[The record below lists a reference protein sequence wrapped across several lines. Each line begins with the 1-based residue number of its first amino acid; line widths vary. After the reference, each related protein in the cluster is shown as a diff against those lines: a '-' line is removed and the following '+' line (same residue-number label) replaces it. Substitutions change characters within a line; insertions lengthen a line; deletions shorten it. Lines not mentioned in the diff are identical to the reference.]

1 MEKLMVL
8 DGNSIVNR
16 AFYGIRLLTNNE
28 GLYTNAVYGFL
39 NILLKYM
46 EEEKPDG
53 LLVAFDLHAPTFRH
67 LQYDKYKANRKG
79 MPDELRQQMPILK
92 EVLSAM
98 NISMISKEGYE
109 ADDLIGTVS
118 QMCGEQGIKCVVLT
132 GDKDDLQL
140 ASDNTTIKLITTK
153 GGTTTTADYDYNC
166 FVKEYEITPAQ
177 FIDVKGLMGDSSDN
191 IPGVAGIGEK
201 TAFSL
206 IKQFGSIEKIYEN
219 IEQGDLKAGVKTKL
233 VSDKENAFL
242 SKKLATIDRFVPVNI
257 KIKEC
262 GIKQYD
268 GEKLLELFT
277 RLNFQS
283 FIKKLGLAQK
293 TDEISLS
300 TASDVIKNI
309 KAKGTMYYYV
319 NDSIVVA
326 SDENSIAEVNEEQ
339 FKELLFEI
347 GIKKISHNI
356 KEHLVKFGIFPN
368 VAFDTMI
375 SAYISDPSASSY
387 DLERISFKY
396 LGIAEIDSTK
406 NAVLA
411 IIKLY
416 KYFSDEIEKNGQHE
430 LYYNMELPLVTVL
443 ASMEAEGVKIN
454 ISELEK
460 FREKLADTLIILE
473 QEIYSISGEQFN
485 INSPKQLGTVLFE
498 TLKLPAGK
506 KTKSGYSTSA
516 DVLERLKDEHPIV
529 EKILEYRHIAKLKST
544 YADGLLCVVNKETH
558 RIYSSFNQTVT
569 VTGRISSTEPN
580 LQNIPVRT
588 ELGREIRKMFVAKE
602 DCVLVDADYS
612 QIELRVLAHIAGDT
626 VMTDAFINDADIH
639 TATATQIFNVD
650 KKDVTPTMRSRAK
663 TVNFGI
669 VYGMGEFSLAKDL
682 KIPIFEAKNYI
693 ANYFKQ
699 FSGVKKYLDEIVE
712 KAKNDG
718 FVTTLLN
725 RRRYLPELNA
735 DNFMTRSFGERV
747 AMNTPI
753 QGSAADIIKLA
764 MVKVYNELKKAG
776 LKSKLVLQIHDELI
790 IETYKDEVNQV
801 KEILKNQMEN
811 AYKLDVPLKVDMNV
825 GETWYDAK

>member
-79 MPDELRQQMPILK
+79 MPDELRQQMPLLK

-98 NISMISKEGYE
+98 NITMISKEGFE

-118 QMCGEQGIKCVVLT
+118 EICGEQGVKCVILT

-140 ASDNTTIKLITTK
+140 ASHTTTIKLVTTK
-153 GGTTTTADYDYNC
+153 GGTTSTVDYDYDS
-166 FVKEYEITPAQ
+166 FLKEYEITPTQ

-219 IEQGDLKAGVKTKL
+219 IEDGGLKAGVKTKL
-233 VSDKENAFL
+233 EADKDNAFL
-242 SKKLATIDRFVPVNI
+242 SKQLATIDRFVPI
-257 KIKEC
+257 DFKIEDC
-262 GIKQYD
+262 GIKEYNN
-268 GEKLLELFT
+268 EELLQLFT

-283 FIKKLGLAQK
+283 FIKKLGLTQK
-293 TDEISLS
+293 TDEVLMS
-300 TASDVIKNI
+300 AAKDVIKKI
-309 KAKGTMYYYV
+309 KEKGTMYYYI
-319 NDSIVVA
+319 NNGIVVA
-326 SDENSIAEVNEEQ
+326 ADESSIGEVNEEQ
-339 FKELLFEI
+339 LKELLFDTE
-347 GIKKISHNI
+347 IKKISHNV
-356 KEHLVKFGIFPN
+356 KEHLVKFGIFPG

-375 SAYISDPSASSY
+375 SAYIDDPSASSY
-387 DLERISFKY
+387 ELEKIAFKI
-396 LGIAEIDSTK
+396 LGVAEIENPQT
-406 NAVLA
+406 AVLS
-411 IIKLY
+411 IIKLFEH
-416 KYFSDEIEKNGQHE
+416 FSDKIEKNGQQE

-443 ASMEAEGVKIN
+443 ASMEREGVKIN
-454 ISELEK
+454 IPELEK
-460 FREKLADTLIILE
+460 FREKLAQTLNTLE
-473 QEIYSISGEQFN
+473 QEIYSISGQQFN
-485 INSPKQLGTVLFE
+485 INSPKQLGVVLFE

-516 DVLERLKDEHPIV
+516 DILERLKDEHPIV

-544 YADGLLCVVNKETH
+544 YADGLLSVVNKETN

-602 DCVLVDADYS
+602 DCLLVDADYS
-612 QIELRVLAHIAGDT
+612 QIELRVLAHIAGDA
-626 VMTDAFINDADIH
+626 VMTDAFVNDLDIH

-650 KKDVTPTMRSRAK
+650 KESVTSEMRSRAK

-669 VYGMGEFSLAKDL
+669 VYGMGEFTLAKDL

-699 FSGVKKYLDEIVE
+699 FSGVKQYMDEIVE

-718 FVTTLLN
+718 YVTTLLN
-725 RRRYLPELNA
+725 RRRYLPELSA

-764 MVKVYNELKKAG
+764 MVKVYNELEKAG

-790 IETYKDEVNQV
+790 IETYKEEIEKV
-801 KEILKNQMEN
+801 KEILKTQMEC
-811 AYKLDVPLKVDMNV
+811 AYKLNVPLKVDMNV

>member
-39 NILLKYM
+39 NILLKYI

-79 MPDELRQQMPILK
+79 MPDELRQQMPLLK

-98 NISMISKEGYE
+98 NITMISKEGFE

-118 QMCGEQGIKCVVLT
+118 EICGEQGVKCVILT

-140 ASDNTTIKLITTK
+140 ASHTTTIKLVTTK
-153 GGTTTTADYDYNC
+153 GGTTSTVDYDYDS
-166 FVKEYEITPAQ
+166 FLKEYEITPTQ

-219 IEQGDLKAGVKTKL
+219 IEDGGLKAGVKTKL
-233 VSDKENAFL
+233 EADKDNAFL
-242 SKKLATIDRFVPVNI
+242 SKQLATIDRFVPVDFTI
-257 KIKEC
+257 EDC
-262 GIKQYD
+262 GIKEYNN
-268 GEKLLELFT
+268 EELLQLFT

-283 FIKKLGLAQK
+283 FIKKLGLTQK
-293 TDEISLS
+293 TDEVLMS
-300 TASDVIKNI
+300 AAKDVIKKI
-309 KAKGTMYYYV
+309 KEKGTMYYYI
-319 NDSIVVA
+319 NNGIVVA
-326 SDENSIAEVNEEQ
+326 ADESSIGEVNEEQ
-339 FKELLFEI
+339 LKELLFDTE
-347 GIKKISHNI
+347 IKKISHNV
-356 KEHLVKFGIFPN
+356 KEHLVKFGIFPG

-375 SAYISDPSASSY
+375 SAYIDDPSASSY
-387 DLERISFKY
+387 ELEKIAFKI
-396 LGIAEIDSTK
+396 LGVAEIENPQT
-406 NAVLA
+406 AVLS
-411 IIKLY
+411 IIKLF
-416 KYFSDEIEKNGQHE
+416 KHFRDTIEKNGQQE

-443 ASMEAEGVKIN
+443 ASMEREGVKIN
-454 ISELEK
+454 IPELEK
-460 FREKLADTLIILE
+460 FREKLAQTLNTLE

-485 INSPKQLGTVLFE
+485 INSPKQLGVVLFE

-516 DVLERLKDEHPIV
+516 DILERLKDEHPIV

-544 YADGLLCVVNKETH
+544 YADGLLSVVNKETN

-602 DCVLVDADYS
+602 DCLLVDADYS
-612 QIELRVLAHIAGDT
+612 QIELRVLAHIAGDA
-626 VMTDAFINDADIH
+626 VMTDAFVNDLDIH

-650 KKDVTPTMRSRAK
+650 KESVTSEMRSRAK

-669 VYGMGEFSLAKDL
+669 VYGMGEFTLAKDL

-699 FSGVKKYLDEIVE
+699 FSGVKQYMDEIVE

-718 FVTTLLN
+718 YVTTLLN
-725 RRRYLPELNA
+725 RRRYLPELSA

-764 MVKVYNELKKAG
+764 MVKVYNELEKAG

-790 IETYKDEVNQV
+790 IETYKDEIEKV
-801 KEILKNQMEN
+801 KEILKTQMEC
-811 AYKLDVPLKVDMNV
+811 AYKLNVPLKVDMNV

>member
-67 LQYDKYKANRKG
+67 LQYDTYKANRKG
-79 MPDELRQQMPILK
+79 MPDELRQQMPLLK

-98 NISMISKEGYE
+98 NITMISKEGFE

-118 QMCGEQGIKCVVLT
+118 EICGEQGVKCVILT

-140 ASDNTTIKLITTK
+140 ASHTTTIKLVTTK
-153 GGTTTTADYDYNC
+153 GGTTSTVDYDYDS
-166 FVKEYEITPAQ
+166 FLKEYEITPTQ

-206 IKQFGSIEKIYEN
+206 IKQFGSIEQIYEN
-219 IEQGDLKAGVKTKL
+219 IEDGDLKAGVKTKL
-233 VSDKENAFL
+233 EADKDNAFL
-242 SKKLATIDRFVPVNI
+242 SKQLATIDRFVPVDFTI
-257 KIKEC
+257 EDC
-262 GIKQYD
+262 GIKEYNN
-268 GEKLLELFT
+268 EELLQLFT
-277 RLNFQS
+277 RLKFQS
-283 FIKKLGLAQK
+283 FIKKLGLTQK
-293 TDEISLS
+293 TDEVLMS
-300 TASDVIKNI
+300 AAKDVIKKI
-309 KAKGTMYYYV
+309 KEKGTMYYYI
-319 NDSIVVA
+319 NNGIVVA
-326 SDENSIAEVNEEQ
+326 ADESSIGEVNEEQ
-339 FKELLFEI
+339 LKELLFDTE
-347 GIKKISHNI
+347 IKKISHNV
-356 KEHLVKFGIFPN
+356 KEHLVKFGIFPG

-375 SAYISDPSASSY
+375 SAYIDDPSASSY
-387 DLERISFKY
+387 ELEKIAFKI
-396 LGIAEIDSTK
+396 LGVAEIENPQT
-406 NAVLA
+406 AVLS
-411 IIKLY
+411 IIKLFEH
-416 KYFSDEIEKNGQHE
+416 FSDKIEKNGQQE

-443 ASMEAEGVKIN
+443 ASMEREGVKIN
-454 ISELEK
+454 IPELEK
-460 FREKLADTLIILE
+460 FREKLAQTLNTLE
-473 QEIYSISGEQFN
+473 QEIYSISGQQFN
-485 INSPKQLGTVLFE
+485 INSPKQLGVVLFE

-516 DVLERLKDEHPIV
+516 DILERLKDEHPIV

-544 YADGLLCVVNKETH
+544 YADGLLSVVNKETN

-602 DCVLVDADYS
+602 DCLLVDADYS
-612 QIELRVLAHIAGDT
+612 QIELRVLAHIAGDK
-626 VMTDAFINDADIH
+626 VMTDAFVNDLDIH

-650 KKDVTPTMRSRAK
+650 KESVTSEMRSRAK

-669 VYGMGEFSLAKDL
+669 VYGMGEFTLAKDL

-699 FSGVKKYLDEIVE
+699 FSGVKQYMDEIVE

-718 FVTTLLN
+718 YVTTLLN
-725 RRRYLPELNA
+725 RRRYLPELSA

-764 MVKVYNELKKAG
+764 MVKVYNELEKAG

-790 IETYKDEVNQV
+790 IETYKEEIEKV
-801 KEILKNQMEN
+801 KEILKTQMEC
-811 AYKLDVPLKVDMNV
+811 AYKLNVPLKVDMNV